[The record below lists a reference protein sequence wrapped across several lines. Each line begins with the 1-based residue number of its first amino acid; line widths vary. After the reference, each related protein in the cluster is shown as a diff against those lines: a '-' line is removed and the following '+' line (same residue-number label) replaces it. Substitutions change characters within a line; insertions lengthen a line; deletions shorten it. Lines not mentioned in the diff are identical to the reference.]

1 MSTITSSAGKV
12 ESVTVRRTESSD
24 AQEINN
30 LINPSTVAVFGRVN
44 VIHLL
49 EKANLAVTLSTS
61 KDKVLAHAS
70 FSDHPREELVDQA
83 CWENLFH
90 KLDNGQKMTPLNT
103 LFLRLFVAQPSFS
116 IGGAKE
122 IVRTVFNA
130 IVELEHICL
139 MSPYKGSLE
148 AGLEKIFDPVTCL
161 KEEIQCSVYVC
172 HRYNHCP
179 RLHVRR
185 ARVEDHDDIMQIFAD
200 QMESLEDTHG
210 PYFLSELIES
220 QGEENRAVV
229 CETEGCVVGF
239 VSVSDHIDLKL
250 LNTCFELGA
259 FEELRK
265 TNSVVKP
272 EEPNPSEEE
281 HLTSCV
287 SVEVKNTECE
297 LDPGEETQGG
307 DPSDT
312 SQPENVESRDT
323 ASCKDSEPD
332 RSHNAFCIQ
341 LFTME
346 KRFEMRSADLLPH
359 LFTLYPDREYGV
371 ISVPKAAPEFPL
383 LQSFFRI
390 IPRENSTFPHELYLC
405 HRWGLLRTL
414 EVRVAV
420 SDDIPAVQSL
430 IESLNQEKSV
440 RDDLDLFLQ
449 ARKDVDGAALQA
461 LVFRV
466 QGQIVGLMIL
476 RDEEDIEFIQANFDI
491 ERFMYFSHHQREEHG
506 RLCHFILHPI
516 FQHHGKH
523 FCKEALRLAHKT
535 CLYYPLYPSQ
545 HSHEDV
551 SSRSL
556 AAVLNVMVPVSP
568 RRQII
573 YPQEELG
580 INAPSRHI
588 TRQQDPFALYYTNRK
603 LSMEPKVTIN
613 TRIVVVGASDTGL
626 AFLEALTFSPHLRFN
641 NLTLISTHGLPDHA
655 APDMRFLATSHCYSS
670 QDHAQLSFR
679 SWISVVTDKMK
690 AIDREAKHVEL
701 ASNHRVQYDCLILC
715 AGLQCQMP
723 SITSTDTS
731 IRTTGTQNPPYSQPV
746 ASNLFSLNDQHDCVS
761 VHRWL
766 SNNFLNRTGDAVV
779 YGSVID
785 VYTCVETLMRLG
797 VGGGRVHIVHPPDDT
812 PSSCFHD
819 SAVELAV
826 NQALEEENVHVHHN
840 CLLAQINDGQHP
852 DPITCVSFTTAGPPI
867 RLECAVLFNFSG
879 ETVDRDAFRAINDAC
894 LVFDG
899 RLVIDRTFRT
909 NDPSIYAAGPLTKY
923 SRRYHAD
930 QWTGGSFNSKEVG
943 HSLASVLLP
952 LFDPTVECPV
962 NPSEHQKHLIPVY
975 NQAKMQGGRL
985 PGSYNYLHVTK
996 PTANNTRASPD
1007 QHGCDIVTGRT
1018 ETGNYFCLHL
1028 NQHDLVET
1036 ITCLS
1041 KNPLPISNLRCLHG
1055 KHQMLL
1061 NHLRSRYHE
1070 GLVQDLYS
1078 YFRENWC
1085 LALFHDRFTDFEQEV
1100 RQIMDSGKVE
1110 GDNGSV
1116 SMHEVL
1122 QKMVGD
1128 KTETGHL
1135 MNLSEM
1141 FGKSQTCSALK
1152 TTVLDYLKYNRYHLT
1167 MYARP
1172 GLL

>member
-1 MSTITSSAGKV
+1 MSTITSSAGTV

-24 AQEINN
+24 AQEINL
-30 LINPSTVAVFGRVN
+30 LISPSTVAVFGRVN

-70 FSDHPREELVDQA
+70 FSDHPMEELVDQA
-83 CWENLFH
+83 CWENYFTNP
-90 KLDNGQKMTPLNT
+90 DNAQKMTPLNT

-139 MSPYKGSLE
+139 MTPYRGPLE
-148 AGLEKIFDPVTCL
+148 AGLEKIFGPLTCL
-161 KEEIQCSVYVC
+161 KEEIQSPVYVC
-172 HRYNHCP
+172 HRHNHCP

-200 QMESLEDTHG
+200 QIESLVETHG

-220 QGEENRAVV
+220 QGEENHAVV
-229 CETEGCVVGF
+229 CEIEGCVVGF
-239 VSVSDHIDLKL
+239 VSLSDHIDLKL

-265 TNSVVKP
+265 TNAVDQTVKP
-272 EEPNPSEEE
+272 EEPTPSEEE

-287 SVEVKNTECE
+287 SVEGE

-312 SQPENVESRDT
+312 SLPENAESRDT
-323 ASCKDSEPD
+323 ASCEDSEPD
-332 RSHNAFCIQ
+332 RSPNAFCIQ

-346 KRFEMRSADLLPH
+346 KRFEMRSADLLPY
-359 LFTLYPDREYGV
+359 LFTLYPDREYCV
-371 ISVPKAAPEFPL
+371 ISVPKPAPEFPL
-383 LQSFFRI
+383 LQSFLRI

-420 SDDIPAVQSL
+420 SDDIPAVQTL
-430 IESLNQEKSV
+430 IKSLNQEKSV

-449 ARKDVDGAALQA
+449 ARKDADGAALQA
-461 LVFRV
+461 FVFRV
-466 QGQIVGLMIL
+466 KAQIVGLMII

-506 RLCHFILHPI
+506 RLCHFILNPI
-516 FQHHGKH
+516 CQHHGKH
-523 FCKEALRLAHKT
+523 FFKEALRLAHKT
-535 CLYYPLYPSQ
+535 CLYYPLYPTQ
-545 HSHEDV
+545 HSHENV

-556 AAVLNVMVPVSP
+556 AAVLNFMVPVSP

-573 YPQEELG
+573 YPLEELG

-613 TRIVVVGASDTGL
+613 SRIVVVGASDTGL

-655 APDMRFLATSHCYSS
+655 APDMGFLATSHCYSS

-701 ASNHRVQYDCLILC
+701 ASNHKVQYDCLILC

-723 SITSTDTS
+723 SINSSDTS
-731 IRTTGTQNPPYSQPV
+731 IRTTGTQNPPCSQPV
-746 ASNLFSLNDQHDCVS
+746 PSNLFSLNDQHDCGS

-766 SNNFLNRTGDAVV
+766 IDNFLNRTGDAVV
-779 YGSVID
+779 YGSIIN
-785 VYTCVETLMRLG
+785 VYTCVETLIRLG
-797 VGGGRVHIVHPPDDT
+797 VSGGRIHIVHPPDDT
-812 PSSCFHD
+812 PSPCFHD

-826 NQALEEENVHVHHN
+826 KQALEEEKVHVHHD

-867 RLECAVLFNFSG
+867 RLQCAVLFNFSR

-930 QWTGGSFNSKEVG
+930 QWTGCIFNSKEVG
-943 HSLASVLLP
+943 RSLASVLLP
-952 LFDPTVECPV
+952 LFDPTVERPV
-962 NPSEHQKHLIPVY
+962 SPSEDHKHLTPVY
-975 NQAKMQGGRL
+975 NQAKIQGGRL

-996 PTANNTRASPD
+996 PNANNTRASSD

-1028 NQHDLVET
+1028 SQHDVVET

-1041 KNPLPISNLRCLHG
+1041 KNPLPISNLLCLHG

-1061 NHLRSRYHE
+1061 NHLRSRYND

-1100 RQIMDSGKVE
+1100 RQIMDSAKVE
-1110 GDNGSV
+1110 GDNGLV